1 MSKGVSYL
9 NVQMMG
15 ELMSLLL
22 MAVALGLDAFSV
34 SLGLGMQWL
43 RLKRIAMIG
52 IVFGL
57 FHIALPFIGIMI
69 GKVLST
75 QIGELTAFIGG
86 LLLIAIGAQMFFD
99 AFNNGKKKAIQPIG
113 FGLIL
118 LALSVSVDSFSVGLS
133 LGLSGVK
140 TALAIITFGV
150 MSTILTWAGMLVGRK
165 VTGFLGA
172 YSELLGG
179 SILVTFGLKILFG

>member
-1 MSKGVSYL
+1 M
-9 NVQMMG
+9 NVHMMG
-15 ELMSLLL
+15 EIISLIL
-22 MAVALGLDAFSV
+22 MAIALGLDAFSV
-34 SLGLGMQWL
+34 SLGIGMQWL
-43 RLKRIAMIG
+43 RLKRIAIIG

-57 FHIALPFIGIMI
+57 FHILLPLIGIVI
-69 GKVLST
+69 GKVLSS
-75 QIGELTAFIGG
+75 QIGEFTAFIGG

-99 AFNNGKKKAIQPIG
+99 AFNSGKKKAIQPIG

-118 LALSVSVDSFSVGLS
+118 LALSISIDSFSVGLG

-140 TALAIITFGV
+140 TALAIILFGA
-150 MSTILTWAGMLVGRK
+150 MSMVLTWTGLLLGRK

-179 SILVTFGLKILFG
+179 SILITFGLKILFG